1 MDLIEA
7 NKARLQE
14 TPDLYRRRQAI
25 VEHPFGVIKRQWDFY
40 YIMTK
45 RSIKHASS
53 DVGMIFTAYNLRRTF
68 NILDKNLLKAYLKG
82 LGLYFWPFQRPFKAI
97 FRHSGFLGWESGFF
111 VRLFFGMLKCQKMV

>member
-45 RSIKHASS
+45 KSIKHASS
-53 DVGMIFTAYNLRRTF
+53 DVGMIFTAYNMRRLF
-68 NILDKNLLKAYLKG
+68 NILDKNQLKAYLKG
-82 LGLYFWPFQRPFKAI
+82 LSPDFWSFQRR
-97 FRHSGFLGWESGFF
+97 FRAVFGHSGFLGWEPEF
-111 VRLFFGMLKCQKMV
+111 L